1 MDQITKEKIEY
12 VIDKFNFE
20 RVHVVMQTLEWR
32 WVNLPDYKTLSVPNI
47 IRLKTSARDLMSRAY
62 SELMKQTDQNE
73 YICGSGGLEAV
84 CWADTENI
92 GEFGFTLKFVLTEYT
107 SEDYVSDED

>member
-32 WVNLPDYKTLSVPNI
+32 WVNLPDYKT
-47 IRLKTSARDLMSRAY
+47 
-62 SELMKQTDQNE
+62 
-73 YICGSGGLEAV
+73 
-84 CWADTENI
+84 
-92 GEFGFTLKFVLTEYT
+92 
-107 SEDYVSDED
+107 